1 MVRLRAWTAAA
12 LATSLC
18 GCSAANSTEEEA
30 QKLMQTSREW
40 SKAAAEGNTEAVL
53 AYFDDTAVMI
63 SEGQPPVRGK
73 KAIGQYLAQTS
84 KIPGFKIEWEPLEAT
99 VSGDMGYMIER
110 TKVTMNGPQG
120 TPVTQHMQAL
130 TVWRKH
136 ADGSWKN
143 VVDVTTSAAP
153 LRP

>member
-18 GCSAANSTEEEA
+18 GCSAATSTEEEA

-40 SKAAAEGNTEAVL
+40 SKAAAEGNTDAVL

-63 SEGQPPVRGK
+63 SEGQTPVRGK

-84 KIPGFKIEWEPLEAT
+84 RIPGFKIEWEPLEAK
-99 VSGDMGYMIER
+99 VSGDMGYIIER